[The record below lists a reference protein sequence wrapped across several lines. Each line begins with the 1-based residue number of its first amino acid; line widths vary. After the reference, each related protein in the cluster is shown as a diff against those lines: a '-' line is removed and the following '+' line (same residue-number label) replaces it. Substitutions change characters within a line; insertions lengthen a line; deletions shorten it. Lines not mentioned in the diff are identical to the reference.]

1 MSKSLSTVSTTMAEQ
16 DFNSLEQKIDELIR
30 LCEHLNN
37 ENNALKS
44 KASNW
49 TLERAKLVEK
59 NELARAKIEAMITR
73 LKSLE
78 QNA

>member
-1 MSKSLSTVSTTMAEQ
+1 MDEQ
-16 DFNSLEQKIDELIR
+16 DYQHLEHKIDELIK
-30 LCEHLNN
+30 LCEQLNN
-37 ENNALKS
+37 ENLALKTR
-44 KASNW
+44 ASNW

-78 QNA
+78 QHS

>member
-1 MSKSLSTVSTTMAEQ
+1 MDEQ
-16 DFNSLEQKIDELIR
+16 QFTALERKVDELIK
-30 LCEHLNN
+30 LCEVLNN
-37 ENNALKS
+37 ENNVLKTRE
-44 KASNW
+44 SNW
-49 TLERAKLVEK
+49 ALERSRLVEK

>member
-1 MSKSLSTVSTTMAEQ
+1 MAEQ
-16 DFNSLEQKIDELIR
+16 QITALEQKVDELIK
-30 LCEHLNN
+30 LCELLNN

-44 KASNW
+44 KSANW
-49 TLERAKLVEK
+49 NLERSKLVEK
-59 NELARAKIEAMITR
+59 NEIARAKIEAMITR